1 MDPSEDP
8 LTPIKQAIGTLHER
22 IMALEK
28 SARQP
33 ACSAAQLVIWDK
45 EHDRLLVALQKHR
58 DSWHHP
64 TQAQRDERKRMV
76 ARRDKLR
83 EHLHI
88 EY

>member
-1 MDPSEDP
+1 MTELDDP
-8 LTPIKQAIGTLHER
+8 LLPVKQAIGDLHER
-22 IMALEK
+22 IMALERAAK
-28 SARQP
+28 HPSISP
-33 ACSAAQLVIWDK
+33 AQLVIWDK